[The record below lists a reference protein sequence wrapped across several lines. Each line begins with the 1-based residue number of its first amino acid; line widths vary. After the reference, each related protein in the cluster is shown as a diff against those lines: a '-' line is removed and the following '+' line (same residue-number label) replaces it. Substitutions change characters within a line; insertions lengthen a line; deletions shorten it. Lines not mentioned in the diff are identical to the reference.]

1 MELRNRHKNF
11 SERKIFHHL
20 KLGEMKEIPKWVI
33 KVIWR
38 AFDFTAKPF
47 YCSDD
52 LMLSSDAA
60 ARGGRSATPT
70 STAEENQ
77 LAIAEQESLL
87 LF

>member
-1 MELRNRHKNF
+1 
-11 SERKIFHHL
+11 
-20 KLGEMKEIPKWVI
+20 
-33 KVIWR
+33 
-38 AFDFTAKPF
+38 
-47 YCSDD
+47 
-52 LMLSSDAA
+52 MLSSDAA